1 MACSSAQTRGRKFV
15 NPVTQNRILAA
26 QEAHALWAESYDRSP
41 NPLLALEE
49 RIVEPLLPSLEQ
61 KVVLDLAC
69 GTGRWLG
76 HLLWHGASVG
86 VGVDSSPEM
95 LSQARRKSSIQGKL
109 IQGDCTAM
117 PIRAGAIDFAICSF
131 ATSYFADL
139 PGFAR
144 ELSRVTRR
152 PASLLIA
159 DFHPSAH
166 LRGWKRAFRHD
177 DTVVEVR
184 SFQYSIDHICD
195 VFADHGFELKTRV
208 EASFAETERHIFEEC
223 GKGDLLDQ
231 LSSEP
236 AIFICHFQI

>member
-1 MACSSAQTRGRKFV
+1 MK
-15 NPVTQNRILAA
+15 PVTENRILPPR
-26 QEAHALWAESYDRSP
+26 EAHALWAESYDRNP

-49 RIVEPLLPSLEQ
+49 RIVEPLLPSLDQ
-61 KVVLDLAC
+61 KVILDLAC
-69 GTGRWLG
+69 GTGRWLRQ
-76 HLLWHGASVG
+76 LLRHGASVG
-86 VGVDSSPEM
+86 IGVDFSPEM
-95 LSQARRKSSIQGKL
+95 LFQARRKSSIQGNL
-109 IQGDCTAM
+109 ILGDCTAM
-117 PIRAGAIDFAICSF
+117 PIRAGAVDFAMCSF
-131 ATSYFADL
+131 AASYFADL

-152 PASLLIA
+152 PASLLLA

-195 VFADHGFELKTRV
+195 VFRGQGFELKTRI
-208 EASFAETERHIFEEC
+208 EASFAETERHIFDEC

-231 LSSEP
+231 LGSEP